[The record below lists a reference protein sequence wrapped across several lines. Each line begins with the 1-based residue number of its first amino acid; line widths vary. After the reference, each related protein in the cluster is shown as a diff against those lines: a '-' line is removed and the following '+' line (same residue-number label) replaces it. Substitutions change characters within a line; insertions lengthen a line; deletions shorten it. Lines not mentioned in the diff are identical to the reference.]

1 MDINWTAPFI
11 IAFELGMFLLGS
23 LLVLLVSAVA
33 LILVFGLVKSAIV
46 ALRGKKNPPKQE
58 DLTDRAIR
66 KIFPVK

>member
-1 MDINWTAPFI
+1 MDINWIAPFV

-23 LLVLLVSAVA
+23 LLVLVIVTLA
-33 LILVFGLVKSAIV
+33 LILVFGLIKSAIV